1 MFDADANEI
10 GPVAPCDTQHQA
22 GGEHLVNTNPNQGNL
37 EDRNATNALT
47 DIADANANEM
57 ARSPLDTK
65 QQARAD
71 TSLDIADTR
80 LDIADTHG
88 NLPNKDSNENVQHPV
103 NTKSEEA
110 AEDSIDGDENKE
122 NEVSKPRFKLGV
134 YSKREPPKIKVRHSL
149 TELDSFPNYCMSRK

>member
-22 GGEHLVNTNPNQGNL
+22 GGQYLVNTNPNQGNL

-47 DIADANANEM
+47 DIADANEIAP
-57 ARSPLDTK
+57 SPLDTE

-71 TSLDIADTR
+71 TS

-110 AEDSIDGDENKE
+110 AEDSINDDENKE

-134 YSKREPPKIKVRHSL
+134 YSKREPPKIKVRHSP